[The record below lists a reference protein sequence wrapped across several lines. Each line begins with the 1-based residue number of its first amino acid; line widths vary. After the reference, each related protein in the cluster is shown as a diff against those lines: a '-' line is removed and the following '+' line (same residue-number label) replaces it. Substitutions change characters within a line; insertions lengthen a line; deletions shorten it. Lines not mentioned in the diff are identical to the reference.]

1 MAYSEEIK
9 EEVKKRLAKGEKPK
23 QISEQTGVSV
33 PTIYNWKRQF
43 EQFNQESIEKC
54 EEEKI
59 SKMQEKVITEDKQVQ
74 QYCITATEKEQEE
87 NKQSIGKQENNT
99 NSQFQNEKK
108 NFKERIRV
116 EQNTSNIEN
125 SRDNMKKISNRYL
138 GIMDFLLEKRNDIY
152 AKMQSENYNIQKE
165 GISQWDLME
174 GLIEKVNKNKDDK
187 QCINQLYEKILQ
199 LKEKENGMNR

>member
-43 EQFNQESIEKC
+43 EQFNQESIKKC
-54 EEEKI
+54 EE
-59 SKMQEKVITEDKQVQ
+59 EKVITEDKQLQ
-74 QYCITATEKEQEE
+74 QFCITATEKEQEK
-87 NKQSIGKQENNT
+87 NKQSIGKQENNA
-99 NSQFQNEKK
+99 NSEFQNEKK
-108 NFKERIRV
+108 SFKERIRV
-116 EQNTSNIEN
+116 EQDTSNIEN
-125 SRDNMKKISNRYL
+125 SEDNRKENLNRYL
-138 GIMDFLLEKRNDIY
+138 GVMDFLLEKRNDIY
-152 AKMQSENYNIQKE
+152 AKMQSDNYRIQRE

-174 GLIEKVNKNKDDK
+174 GLIEKVNENKDDK
-187 QCINQLYEKILQ
+187 QCINELYKKILQ

>member
-43 EQFNQESIEKC
+43 EQFNQESIKKC
-54 EEEKI
+54 EE
-59 SKMQEKVITEDKQVQ
+59 EKVITEDKQVQ

-99 NSQFQNEKK
+99 NSQFQNGKK
-108 NFKERIRV
+108 SFKERIRV

-125 SRDNMKKISNRYL
+125 SRDTMKKISNRYL

-174 GLIEKVNKNKDDK
+174 GLIEKVNENKDDK
-187 QCINQLYEKILQ
+187 ECINQLYEKILQ